1 MFSRWANIANHDPYA
16 FLEDGLALNAQGE
29 VFSWG
34 KGERGQLGHD
44 TIESESPSAIPIL
57 KAVSMKQMTSALDTK
72 SGGSENI
79 KPHAYHRLGRVSQI
93 SAGMIHSAAL
103 EAETNQVFIWGK
115 NTVPPIGNDEKGKHA
130 SDARLPVLLSGLPKD
145 RKVLR
150 LSCGSHHT
158 SVLLDDASVWAVGV
172 ATDTKVP
179 VHEPVCLIEA
189 GIIDLPTMTQFAAH
203 MDRTTVVFGEGRHVL
218 QVHLWSD
225 VGNQNVAVFTPAWV
239 DELLENDADLRIR
252 EVHRSW
258 LHTVVVTEKS

>member
-1 MFSRWANIANHDPYA
+1 
-16 FLEDGLALNAQGE
+16 

-44 TIESESPSAIPIL
+44 TVESESPSAIPIL
-57 KAVSMKQMTSALDTK
+57 KAVSLEQMTSALDTR
-72 SGGSENI
+72 SVNSENVR
-79 KPHAYHRLGRVSQI
+79 PDAYHRLGRVSQI

-103 EAETNQVFIWGK
+103 EVETNQVFIWGK
-115 NTVPPIGNDEKGKHA
+115 NTVPPIGNDENSKQA
-130 SDARLPVLLSGLPKD
+130 SDARLPVLLSGLPKE
-145 RKVLR
+145 KTVLR

-158 SVLLDDASVWAVGV
+158 SVLLDDGSVWAVGV

-189 GIIDLPTMTQFAAH
+189 GIIDLPTLTQFAAH
-203 MDRTTVVFGEGRHVL
+203 MDRTTVVFGDGRQVL

-225 VGNQNVAVFTPAWV
+225 VGNQKAAIFSPAWL
-239 DELLENDADLRIR
+239 DELLENDSDLQIR

-258 LHTVVVTEKS
+258 LHTAVVTQTK